1 MLRPQWNSMIKFP
14 VVVLNGFLGSGK
26 TTLFRNLISQSI
38 KKDITVFSIVND
50 MSELE
55 VDAEIL
61 SDDDFLEHDSFSLK
75 SISSCVLSS
84 LAGIQELDEAINDSP
99 LNKNLDLIIIETS
112 GGCHPMPLIQYFRK
126 QSLVQLTG
134 FFVLVDSL
142 VMEQDF
148 GYGRNLIPRM
158 QKNMMEGKRD
168 MVNLLVE
175 QIMFCSHLF
184 LTKGDRIKKN
194 KLNEIVGHIEKINP
208 FSQSYS
214 IIHGKLPI
222 ESLFEIE
229 EYKYS
234 NVEKLFKELQPILDS
249 EQELIKP
256 YGISTRILKDDRP
269 FHPKRLWDT
278 CHKYL
283 DKRIYRSKGF
293 FWLASRNNLSLIW
306 NQAGGGIN
314 LEFIGLWRSSI
325 VEDQNNRLSDFE
337 LEALKEQL
345 KKEKGRF
352 GDRRCDITI
361 IGQRN
366 QLDKF
371 TEKLNSCFLNDK
383 EIKQYNSGYVFE
395 DPWPKNIAPI
405 KI

>member
-1 MLRPQWNSMIKFP
+1 MIRTQWNSMMTFP

-26 TTLFRNLISQSI
+26 TTLFRNFISQSI

-61 SDDDFLEHDSFSLK
+61 SDEDFLEHDSFSLK

-84 LAGIQELDEAINDSP
+84 LAGIQELDKAINDLLS
-99 LNKNLDLIIIETS
+99 NKNPDLIIIETS

-194 KLNEIVGHIEKINP
+194 KLNKIAGYIEKINP
-208 FSQSYS
+208 LSHSYS

-234 NVEKLFKELQPILDS
+234 NVEKLFKELQPIMDS

-325 VEDQNNRLSDFE
+325 VEDQNNRLLDFE
-337 LEALKEQL
+337 LEVLKEQL

-361 IGQRN
+361 IGERN

-371 TEKLNSCFLNDK
+371 TEKLNLCFLNDK
-383 EIKQYNSGYVFE
+383 EIEQYNSGYVFE
-395 DPWPKNIAPI
+395 DPWPKNIVSI